1 MLGVQVLFL
10 CVVAFIVGAE
20 QSAPGVLKSTI
31 TAAAEVYQST
41 HEHTLPR
48 LCARIE
54 AHGGICPGHAPP
66 PAPATPPTT
75 PP

>member
-20 QSAPGVLKSTI
+20 QAAPGVLKSTI
-31 TAAAEVYQST
+31 TAAAQVYEST
-41 HEHTLPR
+41 HEHTLTR

-54 AHGGICPGHAPP
+54 AHGGTCPGHAPP
-66 PAPATPPTT
+66 ASPPTPPPT
-75 PP
+75 

>member
-10 CVVAFIVGAE
+10 CLVAFVVGAE

-41 HEHTLPR
+41 QDHTLTQ
-48 LCARIE
+48 LCARIQ
-54 AHGGICPGHAPP
+54 AHGGACPAKA
-66 PAPATPPTT
+66 APAAPAAP
-75 PP
+75 

>member
-10 CVVAFIVGAE
+10 CLVVFIVGAE
-20 QSAPGVLKSTI
+20 QAAPGVLKSTI

-41 HEHTLPR
+41 HEHTLTR

-54 AHGGICPGHAPP
+54 AHGGTCPGHAPAPP
-66 PAPATPPTT
+66 PAATP
-75 PP
+75 